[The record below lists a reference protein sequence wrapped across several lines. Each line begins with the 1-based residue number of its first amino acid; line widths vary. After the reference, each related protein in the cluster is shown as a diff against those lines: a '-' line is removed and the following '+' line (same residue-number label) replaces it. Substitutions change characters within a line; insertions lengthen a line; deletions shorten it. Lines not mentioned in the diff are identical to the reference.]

1 MYTCPVCGYDQLEDP
16 PTDYNICEC
25 CGTEFGYHD
34 ARRSHAELRQRWITA
49 GMPWWDRRVPPPAD
63 WNPVAQL
70 LRAGY
75 SPLASTG

>member
-1 MYTCPVCGYDQLEDP
+1 MYICPVCGYDQLEDP

-34 ARRSHAELRQRWITA
+34 AHRSHAELRQRWIMA
-49 GMPWWDRRVPPPAD
+49 GMPWWDRRVAPPPG
-63 WNPVAQL
+63 WNPVTQL
-70 LRAGY
+70 SRAGF